1 MSVEH
6 NPGLTSSELATLWN
20 TYLADSLAICVL
32 KHFLATNETMDF
44 KTIIE
49 FAISISKSHMEDITS
64 LFESENIPIPHGF
77 NDNDVNLHAP
87 KLWSDTSYIRY
98 LQHMGRT
105 GLSTYGL
112 AKAISSRKDI
122 RALYKKYYSQT
133 EELYDMVS
141 DTQLEKG
148 VYIRSPYISYPTSIE
163 YVKDNSFLGSL
174 FGQKRPLLAVE
185 IAHLGTNIEV
195 NNVGKTLFLGFSQVA
210 QSQKLRDFFR
220 KGYEIGKKQV
230 DTFLDVLRENDTAYP
245 STWDGTLTES
255 TETPF
260 SDKLMLFHANML
272 GAIGIA
278 DYGTAL
284 SASIRKDLSV
294 HYLRLMSEIASYTED
309 GATLLIKNGWFEKPP
324 ISIDRKQLRDGP
336 RES

>member
-1 MSVEH
+1 MNVEH
-6 NPGLTSSELATLWN
+6 NPKLTSSELATLWN
-20 TYLADSLAICVL
+20 TYIADSLAICVL
-32 KHFLATNETMDF
+32 KHFIATNETEEF
-44 KTIIE
+44 KPIIE
-49 FAISISKSHMEDITS
+49 FAMSISHSHLADIS
-64 LFESENIPIPHGF
+64 SIFEKEEIPIPHGF
-77 NDNDVNLHAP
+77 NDNDVNLSAP

-148 VYIRSPYISYPTSIE
+148 VYVRSPIISYPTSVE
-163 YVKDNSFLGSL
+163 YIKDDSFLGN
-174 FGQKRPLLAVE
+174 FMGQKRPLLAVE

-210 QSQKLRDFFR
+210 QSKKLRDFFK

-230 DTFLDVLRENDTAYP
+230 DTFLDTLRENDTAYP
-245 STWDGTLTES
+245 STWDGTLTDA
-255 TETPF
+255 TEAPF

-272 GAIGIA
+272 GAIGMA
-278 DYGTAL
+278 DYGTAI
-284 SASIRKDLSV
+284 SASIRKDLGV
-294 HYLRLMSEIASYTED
+294 HYLGLLTEIATYTAE
-309 GATLLIKNGWFEKPP
+309 GAKLLIKNGWFEKPP
-324 ISIDRKQLRDGP
+324 ISIDREQLREGP
-336 RES
+336 R